1 MELTVECQKRV
12 PGSKAGALRREGRM
26 PAVLYGHKGAESVAL
41 TLDSKDAETLV
52 KKASLNNTLIQVKV
66 PDLPWS
72 GKALLREVQTH
83 PWRRSIYHI
92 SFFSIAAQDSLE
104 VTVPIN
110 FVGEAIGVKM
120 GGGAL
125 DTVLTEL
132 QVQCDPEAIPETI
145 EVDVSEFQVGDSVH
159 VSELKLPKGVVA
171 LGEPERVVVS
181 VLPGRVS
188 AEDGDE
194 AESDSASE

>member
-1 MELTVECQKRV
+1 
-12 PGSKAGALRREGRM
+12 M
-26 PAVLYGHKGAESVAL
+26 PAVLYGHQGSESVSL
-41 TLDSKDAETLV
+41 TLDAKDAETLV
-52 KKASLNNTLIQVKV
+52 RKASLNNTLIQVKI

-92 SFFSIAAQDSLE
+92 SFFSIAAQSSVE

-110 FVGEAIGVKM
+110 FIGEAIGVKM

-145 EVDVSEFQVGDSVH
+145 EVDVTDFQVGDSVH
-159 VSELKLPKGVVA
+159 VNELKLPKGVVA
-171 LGEPERVVVS
+171 VGEPDRVVVS
-181 VLPGRVS
+181 VLAGRTS
-188 AEDGDE
+188 GEDGD
-194 AESDSASE
+194 ADESDSASE

>member
-1 MELTVECQKRV
+1 MELTVECQKRA
-12 PGSKAGALRREGRM
+12 PGSKAGVLRREGRM
-26 PAVLYGHKGAESVAL
+26 PAVLYGHKGAESISL
-41 TLDSKDAETLV
+41 TLDAKDAETLV
-52 KKASLNNTLIQVKV
+52 RKASINNTLIQVKV
-66 PDLPWS
+66 PDIPWS

-92 SFFSIAAQDSLE
+92 SFFSIAAQSSVE

-110 FVGEAIGVKM
+110 FVGEAVGVKM

-145 EVDVSEFQVGDSVH
+145 EVDVSDFQIGDSVH
-159 VSELKLPKGVVA
+159 VNELKLPKGVVA
-171 LGEPERVVVS
+171 VGEPDRVVVS
-181 VLPGRVS
+181 VLAGRGPSGDDGADES
-188 AEDGDE
+188 A
-194 AESDSASE
+194 SASE

>member
-1 MELTVECQKRV
+1 MELTIECQKRA

-26 PAVLYGHKGAESVAL
+26 PAVLYGHQGAESVSL
-41 TLDSKDAETLV
+41 TLDAKDAETLV
-52 KKASLNNTLIQVKV
+52 RKASLNNTLIQVKI

-92 SFFSIAAQDSLE
+92 SFFSIAAQSSVE

-110 FVGEAIGVKM
+110 FVGEAVGVRM

-145 EVDVSEFQVGDSVH
+145 EVDVTDFQVGDSIH
-159 VSELKLPKGVVA
+159 VNELKLPKGVEAV
-171 LGEPERVVVS
+171 GEPDRVVVS
-181 VLPGRVS
+181 VLAGRTS
-188 AEDGDE
+188 SDDDADE
-194 AESDSASE
+194 TASASE